1 MPKIFEAPFYTE
13 EELKQIDESE
23 LTFPFSTKYMRYDGV
38 KQQYIP
44 TEELLTKHGIDLT
57 GFLTSTGRNTPQN
70 VNEELEYISDQ
81 IYTCIFKNSG
91 SNIDTLKC
99 IVAKSIRRGIT
110 PFRFRLMFEEILRK
124 QARFYVNNDDPT
136 KTTGIDME
144 QKQWLNKGVLINEDR
159 QIDPQVKVMLMQLGL
174 SWVGSYDKMFVGLVA
189 QKNW

>member
-1 MPKIFEAPFYTE
+1 MPKIFEAPFYTVEQLKALNE
-13 EELKQIDESE
+13 EDLI
-23 LTFPFSTKYMRYDGV
+23 FPFSTEYMRYDGL

-44 TEELLTKHGIDLT
+44 TEELLNKHGIDLK
-57 GFLTSTGRNTPQN
+57 GFLASTGRNAPIDI
-70 VNEELEYISDQ
+70 NEELEYISDQ

-99 IVAKSIRRGIT
+99 IVAKGIRRGIS
-110 PFRFRLMFEEILRK
+110 PYRFRLLFEEILWK

-174 SWVGSYDKMFVGLVA
+174 SWVGSYDKMFFSLVS
-189 QKNW
+189 QKKW

>member
-13 EELKQIDESE
+13 KELKEMDERE

-44 TEELLTKHGIDLT
+44 TEELLTKHGVDLA
-57 GFLTSTGRNTPQN
+57 GFLASTGRNTPQN

-81 IYTCIFKNSG
+81 VYTYIFKNSG

-99 IVAKSIRRGIT
+99 IVAKGIRRGMSS
-110 PFRFRLMFEEILRK
+110 FRFRLLFEEILWK

-136 KTTGIDME
+136 KATGIDME
-144 QKQWLNKGVLINEDR
+144 QKQWLNKGVLNNEDR
-159 QIDPQVKVMLMQLGL
+159 QIDQQVKVKLMQLGL
-174 SWVGSYDKMFVGLVA
+174 SWVGSYDKMFFGLVA